1 MFLLFCLI
9 IKTVLKFFIKKDKR
23 IVSNIKALCLLIITT
38 ISISGCRFWD
48 RSMQE
53 IMNDPFDHEN
63 SMENAPVHYTTQA
76 PLATP
81 RSIIVC
87 RSKQCAPI
95 KLSMSTEY
103 IYNSLAQM
111 MKNNNNNRAL
121 ICAADAGS
129 HSCYQNYISL
139 PITVGITPAYM
150 YIDSVK
156 ITDVSINKGSN
167 SINIMLNYNV
177 TYNGQTPD
185 CTPDKTLLYVKNAE
199 NIVLEDKGYRCKM
212 TTIGNTTIKTM
223 FLIDFIDLDYG
234 FIGGYYSIGLS
245 GPSYGGGSG
254 YMLLRLP
261 ETGYPLMPMPA
272 KEQTPAQQHAQ
283 SYLEGNNAD
292 TSSTAA
298 GTDGVQVFP
307 INYKK

>member
-1 MFLLFCLI
+1 MSDKKAFCL
-9 IKTVLKFFIKKDKR
+9 LLAALFS
-23 IVSNIKALCLLIITT
+23 VS
-38 ISISGCRFWD
+38 SCRFWD

-53 IMNDPFDHEN
+53 VMNDPFDKA
-63 SMENAPVHYTTQA
+63 NAIERYPTRYTQMA

-95 KLSMSTEY
+95 KLSMSKEY
-103 IYNSLAQM
+103 IYNSLVQM
-111 MKNNNNNRAL
+111 MKNNNHQKAL
-121 ICAADAGS
+121 ICSADVGS
-129 HSCYQNYISL
+129 HNCYQNYVSL

-156 ITDVSINKGSN
+156 ISDVSINKGSS
-167 SINIMLNYNV
+167 SINMMLNYNV

-185 CTPDKTLLYVKNAE
+185 CAPDKTLLYVKNTD

-212 TTIGNTTIKTM
+212 TTIGSTTVKTM
-223 FLIDFIDLDYG
+223 FQIDFIDLDYG

-245 GPSYGGGSG
+245 GPAYGGGSG
-254 YMLLRLP
+254 YMMLRLP
-261 ETGYPLMPMPA
+261 KTGYPLLPIPTAPEKKNM
-272 KEQTPAQQHAQ
+272 TPAEQQAQ
-283 SYLEGNNAD
+283 SYLDRKDASD
-292 TSSTAA
+292 VSSTAA

-307 INYKK
+307 IKYK

>member
-1 MFLLFCLI
+1 
-9 IKTVLKFFIKKDKR
+9 
-23 IVSNIKALCLLIITT
+23 
-38 ISISGCRFWD
+38 
-48 RSMQE
+48 MQDV
-53 IMNDPFDHEN
+53 MNDPLDKANEVE
-63 SMENAPVHYTTQA
+63 SYPVRNTQMA

-95 KLSMSTEY
+95 KLSMSKEY

-111 MKNNNNNRAL
+111 MKNNNHQKAL
-121 ICAADAGS
+121 VCSADVGS
-129 HSCYQNYISL
+129 RNCYQNYISL

-156 ITDVSINKGSN
+156 ISDVTMNKGSS
-167 SINIMLNYNV
+167 SINMMLNYNV
-177 TYNGQTPD
+177 TYNGQTPE
-185 CTPDKTLLYVKNAE
+185 CSPDKTLLYVKNAD

-212 TTIGNTTIKTM
+212 TTIGTTTVKTM

-245 GPSYGGGSG
+245 GPSYGGGTG
-254 YMLLRLP
+254 YMMLRMP
-261 ETGYPLMPMPA
+261 KPGYPLLPMPKA
-272 KEQTPAQQHAQ
+272 PAEKGKLTPGQAQAEA
-283 SYLEGNNAD
+283 YMEGKDPTNGSDNA
-292 TSSTAA
+292 S

-307 INYKK
+307 INYKN

>member
-1 MFLLFCLI
+1 MFNKRAFSLLA
-9 IKTVLKFFIKKDKR
+9 V
-23 IVSNIKALCLLIITT
+23 ALVAV
-38 ISISGCRFWD
+38 SGCRFWD
-48 RSMQE
+48 RSMQDV
-53 IMNDPFDHEN
+53 MNDPFDKA
-63 SMENAPVHYTTQA
+63 NAIERYPDKYTQMP

-95 KLSMSTEY
+95 KLSMSKEY

-111 MKNNNNNRAL
+111 MKNNNQQRAL
-121 ICAADAGS
+121 VCTAEAGS

-156 ITDVSINKGSN
+156 ISDVSMNKGSA
-167 SINIMLNYNV
+167 SINMMLNYNV
-177 TYNGQTPD
+177 TYNGQSPD
-185 CTPDKTLLYVKNAE
+185 CAPDKTLLYVKDAD

-212 TTIGNTTIKTM
+212 TTLGTTTVKTM
-223 FLIDFIDLDYG
+223 FLVDFIDLDYG

-245 GPSYGGGSG
+245 GPAYGGGTG
-254 YMLLRLP
+254 YMVLRMP
-261 ETGYPLMPMPA
+261 KTGYPLLPMPKAPEA
-272 KEQTPAQQHAQ
+272 KGKKTAGQAQAEA
-283 SYLEGNNAD
+283 YMEGKDPTVAD
-292 TSSTAA
+292 SAS

-307 INYKK
+307 INYKN